1 MGFPR
6 SGVRVVP
13 KGDAS
18 QVEFVLSWFKSNPRR
33 SITHAESKRAIEESY
48 FALYGERL
56 EDSDRPIR
64 RLAQEGKLIKERK
77 GVYRYDPDHAEGRIN
92 LQDFDGPTKKAILER
107 DGYRCVVC
115 GLGKEDGVE
124 LHVDHRIP
132 REKGGEG
139 SLGNGQTLCGSHNYQ
154 KKILSQTSFGRK
166 LFTHWKRDLMADESD
181 NPERIRLITFCDEV
195 LKIYD
200 EHGIDLP
207 TRIRRK

>member
-1 MGFPR
+1 MGCLS
-6 SGVRVVP
+6 SGLNLVP
-13 KGDAS
+13 KGNTS
-18 QVEFVLSWFKSNPRR
+18 QEEFVLKWFKSNPRR

-92 LQDFDGPTKKAILER
+92 LQDFDGPTKNAILER
-107 DGYRCVVC
+107 DGFRCVVC

-124 LHVDHRIP
+124 LQIDHRIP

-139 SLGNGQTLCGSHNYQ
+139 SIQNGQTLCGAHNYQ

-166 LFTHWKRDLMADESD
+166 LFTHWKRDLLAD
-181 NPERIRLITFCDEV
+181 PIGGAERDRLVNFCDEV
-195 LKIYD
+195 LALYNK
-200 EHGIDLP
+200 HKIDLEV
-207 TRIRRK
+207 KK

>member
-1 MGFPR
+1 MGSLSRGLNPV
-6 SGVRVVP
+6 S
-13 KGDAS
+13 KANTS
-18 QVEFVLSWFKSNPRR
+18 QEEFVLKWFKSNPRR

-92 LQDFDGPTKKAILER
+92 LQDFDGPTKHAIFER

-115 GLGKEDGVE
+115 GLGKDDGIE
-124 LHVDHRIP
+124 LQIDHRIP

-139 SLGNGQTLCGSHNYQ
+139 SVRNGQTLCGAHNYQ

-166 LFTHWKRDLMADESD
+166 LFTHWKRDLLADP
-181 NPERIRLITFCDEV
+181 NGGRERDRLINFCDEV
-195 LKIYD
+195 LALYNK
-200 EHGIDLP
+200 HGIDLEV
-207 TRIRRK
+207 KK

>member
-1 MGFPR
+1 MGCLS
-6 SGVRVVP
+6 SGLNPVS
-13 KGDAS
+13 KANTS
-18 QVEFVLSWFKSNPRR
+18 QEEFVLKWFKSNPRR

-115 GLGKEDGVE
+115 GLGKEDGME
-124 LHVDHRIP
+124 LQVDHRIP

-139 SLGNGQTLCGSHNYQ
+139 SLNNGQTLCGSHNYQ

-166 LFTHWKRDLMADESD
+166 LFTHWKRDLIADESD

-200 EHGIDLP
+200 EHGVDLP
-207 TRIRRK
+207 ASIRRK

>member
-1 MGFPR
+1 MDCPN
-6 SGVRVVP
+6 SGVKPVP

-18 QVEFVLSWFKSNPRR
+18 QVEFVLKWFKGNPRR

-64 RLAQEGKLIKERK
+64 RLAQDGKLIKERK

-115 GLGKEDGVE
+115 GLGKEDGME
-124 LHVDHRIP
+124 LQVDHRIP

-139 SLGNGQTLCGSHNYQ
+139 SLRNGQILCGSHNYR
-154 KKILSQTSFGRK
+154 KKVLNQTAFGKK
-166 LFTHWKRDLMADESD
+166 LFAHWRRDLLAD
-181 NPERIRLITFCDEV
+181 PIGGKERDRLLSFCNEV
-195 LKIYD
+195 LALYAL
-200 EHGIDLP
+200 HGIDNE
-207 TRIRRK
+207 IE

>member
-1 MGFPR
+1 M
-6 SGVRVVP
+6 P

-18 QVEFVLSWFKSNPRR
+18 QVEFVLRWFKDNPRR

-124 LHVDHRIP
+124 LQIDHRIP

-139 SLGNGQTLCGSHNYQ
+139 SIQNGQTLCGAHNYQ

-166 LFTHWKRDLMADESD
+166 LFTHWKRDLSADINGGD
-181 NPERIRLITFCDEV
+181 ERDRLIRFCDEV
-195 LKIYD
+195 LALFDK
-200 EHGIDLP
+200 HNIDMQ
-207 TRIRRK
+207 RKKEK